1 MIAPDAARHCPKDWV
16 VPPDEVGV
24 QGQAHWWL
32 FKPIKH
38 ASYRRYDDWAEKLAG
53 ELAGLLNLP
62 CARVELAQGDSDRGI
77 ISANVTPNGWSVES
91 GDTML
96 SEFPGY
102 LLCAGEDRPKNRIG
116 HNLSNVERVLE
127 GCAGP
132 PGSAC
137 ADWTGSEVFAGF
149 LVFDAWV
156 ANTDR
161 HAINWG
167 VLTCEEDGRH
177 ALAASFDHGSA
188 LGSGTQDQRL
198 ASPRCYDS
206 EAMQVSHLHP
216 KQQRLVAHDMLVDA
230 EPGHP
235 GEPGLVVGHRL
246 EQRPDRGPDRV
257 PGRAQLT
264 GDPGDRGM
272 LVADLADRPPTRPRR
287 QQRPW
292 RRDLPVLLGEHLDRA
307 RRLDTAPR
315 PYAPHQLH
323 QPVETRRI
331 NQPDLT
337 TAVARRNHPT
347 ARAATHRQ
355 GRLHTHRQ
363 PTSTIAGDGSDMQ
376 PVKADQ

>member
-1 MIAPDAARHCPKDWV
+1 MSQEARGLDPKDWV

-102 LLCAGEDRPKNRIG
+102 LSCAGEDRPKNRIG

-167 VLTCEEDGRH
+167 VLTCEEDGRR

-198 ASPRCYDS
+198 AQSTAEDFARRGFAGRFEDGARRP
-206 EAMQVSHLHP
+206 
-216 KQQRLVAHDMLVDA
+216 LVDLA
-230 EPGHP
+230 RQAVFRTG
-235 GEPGLVVGHRL
+235 
-246 EQRPDRGPDRV
+246 
-257 PGRAQLT
+257 GRA
-264 GDPGDRGM
+264 GK
-272 LVADLADRPPTRPRR
+272 
-287 QQRPW
+287 W
-292 RRDLPVLLGEHLDRA
+292 LDRLA
-307 RRLDTAPR
+307 TVDADAIDGIVGSIPGMSEVRHRFISSLLLINQRRL
-315 PYAPHQLH
+315 
-323 QPVETRRI
+323 
-331 NQPDLT
+331 
-337 TAVARRNHPT
+337 
-347 ARAATHRQ
+347 
-355 GRLHTHRQ
+355 
-363 PTSTIAGDGSDMQ
+363 TS
-376 PVKADQ
+376 